1 MTTVETHAPGTAAG
15 VAGRGLSG
23 VADWLTTTDHK
34 KIGRLYLLSG
44 MMFLAAVA
52 VVGVLLGVDRADTSR
67 ALLDPGSLP
76 QVLSTYRVGLVMAAI
91 APIVLGMAVAVVPL
105 QVGARSLAFPR
116 LVATGFWS
124 WLIGTVVV
132 VVSIA
137 SNGGPAG
144 GNATF
149 VALFLTAHL
158 LQLLGLLCAVVGLAT
173 TILTTRAPGMNMRR
187 VPVFTW
193 SVLVACVGLLVAL
206 PVVAGNAII
215 AYVDYRY
222 GREGFGGNR
231 GISDLIGFG
240 LTQPMTFLWAVPAF
254 GFALEALT
262 TATRRRLAMRG
273 AAFAGLGLLAVG
285 AFTAVTQTPL
295 DLPRNA
301 FDQGL
306 GDWLTDAVPF
316 AFFHLLPVL
325 GGLVVLAIGASSL
338 RSVRPRLQSPMV
350 FGLLGAGL
358 AFVGVAGTALY
369 NIGDAQLAGTVF
381 EESMTLYVVYGTA
394 LAMLGAVVYWCPK
407 LTGRATADT
416 KVLPLALL
424 GALGV
429 VLAALPYAIAGF
441 AKQPA
446 AAMQFSYSG
455 PYQLWNI
462 ASAIGHLLV
471 ALTVLGVVAMRL
483 GALRGGAAAG
493 DDPWDGQTLEWATS
507 SPAPEANFADV
518 HTVMSPEPL
527 LDLKPGGQR

>member
-1 MTTVETHAPGTAAG
+1 M
-15 VAGRGLSG
+15 
-23 VADWLTTTDHK
+23 
-34 KIGRLYLLSG
+34 
-44 MMFLAAVA
+44 
-52 VVGVLLGVDRADTSR
+52 
-67 ALLDPGSLP
+67 
-76 QVLSTYRVGLVMAAI
+76 
-91 APIVLGMAVAVVPL
+91 
-105 QVGARSLAFPR
+105 
-116 LVATGFWS
+116 
-124 WLIGTVVV
+124 V

-295 DLPRNA
+295 TCRATPSTRVLVTG
-301 FDQGL
+301 F
-306 GDWLTDAVPF
+306 TDAVPF

-407 LTGRATADT
+407 LTGRATADQ
-416 KVLPLALL
+416 LPSPCSRPAA
-424 GALGV
+424 GA
-429 VLAALPYAIAGF
+429 APEALPYAIAGF

-446 AAMQFSYSG
+446 AATQFSYSG

-483 GALRGGAAAG
+483 GASPWRGC
-493 DDPWDGQTLEWATS
+493 
-507 SPAPEANFADV
+507 
-518 HTVMSPEPL
+518 
-527 LDLKPGGQR
+527 RR